1 VKLVTFKNRV
11 GDARL
16 GLLSA
21 DGILDLRAAAEA
33 QLGEAPAWSAST
45 LAFLQGGQE
54 ARDAAEAVASGAGEG
69 PDWVPVDGTVLLA
82 PLPRPESLRDAMSF
96 ERHVVQAT
104 RVAGL
109 GKLGRLDALL
119 ERRVGPRRS
128 LAGRLN
134 SQFYVRPPHY
144 RSNERAVVG
153 PEADVPI
160 PSYCQKFDY
169 ELEWGVFIGKAGR
182 DIPADRAREHI
193 AGYTIFNDFSA
204 RDVQLE
210 EMKNRLG
217 PAKGKNFD
225 GGNAMGPC
233 LVTPDELA
241 DPYDLTMTARVN
253 GEEWSR
259 GSTGEAYWKFEQLI
273 AYISQDETL
282 YPGDFIG
289 SGTCSGEEGMGC
301 GLEQGRFLSAGDVV
315 ELEVEGIGVL
325 RNRVVASAGPG
336 RGDDDA

>member
-1 VKLVTFKNRV
+1 MRLVTFEA
-11 GDARL
+11 GSPEARL
-16 GLLSA
+16 GVLKDSGVF
-21 DGILDLRAAAEA
+21 DVGAAANA
-33 QLGEAPAWSAST
+33 SGGEAPAWSASM
-45 LAFLQGGQE
+45 LAFLTGGADARADVE
-54 ARDAAEAVASGAGEG
+54 SLVRDARDEHLVPGGE
-69 PDWVPVDGTVLLA
+69 VRLLA
-82 PLPRPESLRDAMSF
+82 PVPRPESIRDAMSF
-96 ERHVVQAT
+96 VRHVIQAT

-109 GKLGRLDALL
+109 GRLGRLDAAL
-119 ERRVGPRRS
+119 ERRVGTRRS

-134 SQFYVRPPHY
+134 REFYVRPPHY

-153 PEADVPI
+153 PDAPVRI
-160 PSYCQKFDY
+160 PSYSRKFDY
-169 ELEWGVFIGKAGR
+169 ELEWGVFIGREGR
-182 DIPADRAREHI
+182 DIPEDRAAEHI

-210 EMKNRLG
+210 EMRSRLG

-225 GGNAMGPC
+225 TGNAMGPC
-233 LVTPDELA
+233 LVTPDELS

-259 GSTGEAYWKFEQLI
+259 GNTGEAYWRFEQLI

-289 SGTCSGEEGMGC
+289 SGTCSGDQGMGC
-301 GLEQGRFLSAGDVV
+301 GLEQGRFLKDGDVV

-325 RNRVVASAGPG
+325 RNPVVGH
-336 RGDDDA
+336 DA